1 MAQFERAAELLHAV
15 SNVNRLRIL
24 KCLQARA
31 AYVCELVEA
40 TGIPQPRV
48 SKHLGILRN
57 AGLVGMSRD
66 GQLVECACVGAE
78 ASPQVRALLDFVVDW
93 LGEDEEVTADRQR
106 LLQLPRRVD
115 GADNTSDP
123 GCDLS

>member
-1 MAQFERAAELLHAV
+1 MADFERAAELLDAV

-57 AGLVGMSRD
+57 AGLVSMSRD
-66 GQLVECACVGAE
+66 GQLVECACVGSE
-78 ASPQVRALLDFVVDW
+78 ASPQVKALLDFVVDW
-93 LGEDEEVTADRQR
+93 LGEDDEVIADRER
-106 LLQLPRRVD
+106 LLQLPQRA
-115 GADNTSDP
+115 GAAKSSTEP